1 MTSKTAANQDEQIL
15 RAMSRRNWIILAGF
29 VLVSLL
35 WRSLPITL
43 GVLSGGLLVILGY
56 YWRYNALCKLLEA
69 PSQFAAKS
77 FQVGYFV
84 RLGALGSILFLLI
97 VKAQVNLIALAVGL
111 SVVLLNVLG
120 TTIKRLFDQG
130 GSSKS

>member
-1 MTSKTAANQDEQIL
+1 MASQDEQL
-15 RAMSRRNWIILAGF
+15 LQALSRRNWIILASF

-35 WRSLPITL
+35 WRSLPVTL
-43 GVLSGGLLVILGY
+43 GVVSGGLLVILGY
-56 YWRYNALCKLLEA
+56 YWRYASLCKLLGA

-77 FQVGYFV
+77 FQFGYYV
-84 RLGALGSILFLLI
+84 RLAALGSVLFLLI

-130 GSSKS
+130 GSN